1 MFFRFIFEDSDSM
14 KCVDGNLVKS
24 VEVNSARLPLAGM
37 RDVKD
42 RDRHAQ
48 LVLSGFILLKVVEK
62 RFDTRVAEV
71 LKFSLKLKS
80 DQQVA
85 AVAAA
90 KVMESSAIVLRLG

>member
-1 MFFRFIFEDSDSM
+1 M
-14 KCVDGNLVKS
+14 
-24 VEVNSARLPLAGM
+24 AGM

-85 AVAAA
+85 VAAA
-90 KVMESSAIVLRLG
+90 KVMESSAIVFTTVLG

>member
-1 MFFRFIFEDSDSM
+1 M
-14 KCVDGNLVKS
+14 
-24 VEVNSARLPLAGM
+24 AGM

-62 RFDTRVAEV
+62 RFDTRAEV
-71 LKFSLKLKS
+71 LKFSLTYKWQKS

-85 AVAAA
+85 RR
-90 KVMESSAIVLRLG
+90 KMESSAIVFTTVLG

>member
-1 MFFRFIFEDSDSM
+1 M
-14 KCVDGNLVKS
+14 
-24 VEVNSARLPLAGM
+24 
-37 RDVKD
+37 KD

-85 AVAAA
+85 VAAA

>member
-1 MFFRFIFEDSDSM
+1 M
-14 KCVDGNLVKS
+14 
-24 VEVNSARLPLAGM
+24 AGM

-85 AVAAA
+85 VAAA

>member
-1 MFFRFIFEDSDSM
+1 
-14 KCVDGNLVKS
+14 
-24 VEVNSARLPLAGM
+24 M

-85 AVAAA
+85 AAAA

>member
-1 MFFRFIFEDSDSM
+1 
-14 KCVDGNLVKS
+14 
-24 VEVNSARLPLAGM
+24 M

-71 LKFSLKLKS
+71 LKFSLKLNS
-80 DQQVA
+80 DQQV

>member
-1 MFFRFIFEDSDSM
+1 
-14 KCVDGNLVKS
+14 
-24 VEVNSARLPLAGM
+24 M

-85 AVAAA
+85 AA

>member
-1 MFFRFIFEDSDSM
+1 M
-14 KCVDGNLVKS
+14 
-24 VEVNSARLPLAGM
+24 AGM

-62 RFDTRVAEV
+62 RFDTRAEV
-71 LKFSLKLKS
+71 LKFSLTYKWQKS

-85 AVAAA
+85 AKERWNLVQ
-90 KVMESSAIVLRLG
+90 